1 MVSFRA
7 TVVTVV
13 ARTLIGV
20 AVVGAVILG
29 PEPDEMGVLA
39 AVDDRPM
46 VAGASPGGPA
56 TAWKRVVAGV
66 DGPAADAEGRAGGA
80 GATDTADAFVGTL
93 ELVWANAECTTTSAR
108 PTETAR
114 TRPTETAGATPGP
127 IDRPL
132 PHSGRTAVQ
141 ATASRAVRGTADTP
155 LHRSDKAPWSVGA
168 SRP

>member
-1 MVSFRA
+1 MVSCRA

-13 ARTLIGV
+13 ALTLIGV

-29 PEPDEMGVLA
+29 PEPDEMGVPA

-56 TAWKRVVAGV
+56 TARKRVVAGV

-114 TRPTETAGATPGP
+114 TTAGATPGP

-132 PHSGRTAVQ
+132 PHSGRTAAQ

-155 LHRSDKAPWSVGA
+155 LRRSDKAPWSVGA